1 MKRRETQSTEK
12 QRLRQFIRKTYPQFS
27 LSHIKSI
34 LEAGQVKVNGRVANP
49 TTWVNAQDVVKIE
62 ELHLRSELQPN
73 LEVDCQ
79 LLQKTR
85 DYIFFHKGIRVHSVA
100 QSFEDADTVANWLMA
115 LDPAQGEVS
124 LALESGVA
132 HRLDFE
138 TSGVMVAARHK
149 QAYTQLRKFFAS
161 HKITKEY
168 ECLVS
173 AEPPAVG
180 MYRAFVK
187 ASSKNSARV
196 KLSKQHS
203 TDAILIKT
211 RILETKHIDRNKWWI
226 KIGLVTGFRHQI
238 RAHLAL
244 LGCPIFGDNIYGG
257 APAKRLMLHSARIAF
272 SDIVISKRNFDVVSE
287 SNFNPNN

>member
-1 MKRRETQSTEK
+1 MKRLENQSMEK
-12 QRLRQFIRKTYPQFS
+12 QRLRQFIRKTHPQFS
-27 LSHIKSI
+27 LSYIRSI
-34 LEAGQVKVNGRVANP
+34 IEAGQVKVNGHVANP
-49 TTWVNAQDVVKIE
+49 SAWVNAQDVVVIE
-62 ELHLRSELQPN
+62 ALLLRHELLPN
-73 LEVDCQ
+73 LDVDCQ

-100 QSFEDADTVANWLMA
+100 QSFEDVDTVANWLVA
-115 LDPAQGEVS
+115 LDPAQREVS
-124 LALESGVA
+124 HALESGVA

-149 QAYTQLRKFFAS
+149 RAYTQLRKLFAS

-168 ECLVS
+168 ECFVS

-180 MYRAFVK
+180 SYRAFVK
-187 ASSKNSARV
+187 SSSKNSVRV

-203 TDAILIKT
+203 TNAILIKT
-211 RILETKHIDRNKWWI
+211 LILETKHVDRNRWWI

-244 LGCPIFGDNIYGG
+244 LGCPIIGDEIYGG
-257 APAKRLMLHSARIAF
+257 APAKRLMLHSTRIAF
-272 SDIVISKRNFDVVSE
+272 SDRVVSKQNFDVVHS
-287 SNFNPNN
+287 SKFS